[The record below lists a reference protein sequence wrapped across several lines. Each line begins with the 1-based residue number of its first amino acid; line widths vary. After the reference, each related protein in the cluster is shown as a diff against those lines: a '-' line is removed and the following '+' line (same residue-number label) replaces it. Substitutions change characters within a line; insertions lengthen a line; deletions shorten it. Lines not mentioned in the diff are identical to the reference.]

1 MGFRAGITPA
11 DILNRI
17 NELLYEK
24 SLSFQYVTMFVF
36 VLGPD
41 GTGQFISAGHN
52 PVYVYRAGTGKV
64 EHLMAEHYFA
74 GMFDFATYEARPLVL
89 EEGDI
94 LVIYSD
100 GLTEAE
106 NQADEMFGEKRLLQ
120 TIRQTGASGGRA
132 VKEKLLLALEEF
144 TMGVSQTDDI
154 TFVIVEKTV

>member
-1 MGFRAGITPA
+1 
-11 DILNRI
+11 
-17 NELLYEK
+17 
-24 SLSFQYVTMFVF
+24 
-36 VLGPD
+36 
-41 GTGQFISAGHN
+41 
-52 PVYVYRAGTGKV
+52 
-64 EHLMAEHYFA
+64 
-74 GMFDFATYEARPLVL
+74 
-89 EEGDI
+89 
-94 LVIYSD
+94 VIYSD